1 MEARFEE
8 RPDPPHGKLL
18 SVVTSVADLLAGPS
32 VTAERLTQLLL
43 NEALRC
49 LGDENDWYMVEALEQ
64 KKLSDDGWRGYPGWV
79 AKDRAAPAEDGPVF
93 DGVLVRG
100 TLASKP
106 SASALYLSAGTRL
119 AMTGKHRNGLAGIR
133 LPGDTAAWVPDADIR
148 RADTG
153 IGSAAT
159 RQNVIGTAMSF
170 IDTTYLWGGRSTP
183 LRSLRRGPA
192 VSGVGGPLPAT
203 GVDCSG
209 LVNLS
214 YRAAGIDVPRD
225 ARDQYAAA
233 RPLSPD
239 RLRPADLIFL
249 TSGEGRG
256 IDHVIL
262 YLGGERFIEAIETG
276 RPVEVGTFRTRFG
289 ESYEE
294 MVRAGPSRWSGRIHF
309 ASFLEERDNGK
320 DRPESH
326 DGR

>member
-1 MEARFEE
+1 MKARFED

-18 SVVTSVADLLAGPS
+18 SVVASVADLLAGPS

-43 NEALRC
+43 NEPLRC
-49 LGDENDWYMVEALEQ
+49 FADENDWYMVEALEQ
-64 KKLSDDGWRGYPGWV
+64 KKLSGGSWGAYPGWV

-93 DGVLVRG
+93 DGVLVRA
-100 TLASKP
+100 TLASRP
-106 SASALYLSAGTRL
+106 SAPALYLSAGTRL
-119 AMTGKHRNGLAGIR
+119 AMTGEHRNGLAGTR
-133 LPGDTAAWVPDADIR
+133 LPGGTVAWVPDADVR

-153 IGSAAT
+153 IDSAVT
-159 RQNVIGTAMSF
+159 RQSVIGTAMSF
-170 IDTTYLWGGRSTP
+170 IDTPYLWGGRSTP
-183 LRSLRRGPA
+183 LQSLRRAPA
-192 VSGVGGPLPAT
+192 VSGVGGSLPAT

-209 LVNLS
+209 LVNIS

-233 RPLSPD
+233 RPLPPD

-249 TSGEGRG
+249 TSGEARK

-262 YLGGERFIEAIETG
+262 YLGGERLIEAVETG

-294 MVRAGPSRWSGRIHF
+294 MVRAGSSGWSRGIHF
-309 ASFLEERDNGK
+309 ASFLEERDDRK
-320 DRPESH
+320 DTPESY